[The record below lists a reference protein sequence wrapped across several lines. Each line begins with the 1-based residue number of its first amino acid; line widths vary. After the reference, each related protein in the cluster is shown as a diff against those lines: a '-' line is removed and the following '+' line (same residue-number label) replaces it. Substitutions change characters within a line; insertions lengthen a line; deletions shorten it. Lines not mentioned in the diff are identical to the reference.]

1 MDNKRFKQ
9 KNYRS
14 KNLTLSKL
22 KTPNKYYFFIETIK
36 GIDANV
42 RIN

>member
-14 KNLTLSKL
+14 KNLTLFKP
-22 KTPNKYYFFIETIK
+22 KTSNKHYFFIEIIK
-36 GIDANV
+36 GIDVNV
-42 RIN
+42 RTN